1 MIPNILR
8 TAIPRLFSAALIV
21 LRLLHA
27 PRISWPTPRKRTLSQ
42 TELAKARAQ
51 SPFRREL
58 TV

>member
-27 PRISWPTPRKRTLSQ
+27 PRISLTMSQ
-42 TELAKARAQ
+42 VT
-51 SPFRREL
+51 
-58 TV
+58 